1 MNPRLRAALALPVSI
16 LLLSACTGL
25 PQRAAPVV
33 DHNKIWQTSRLALD
47 QGRFRYEQGDFERA
61 VMWLRESLDLKL
73 SSVGETVEAH
83 KLLAFIACSR
93 GDMPACRNHFRSVL
107 GLAPNFELAKAE
119 AGHPM
124 WGPVFIE
131 EKAALAH

>member
-1 MNPRLRAALALPVSI
+1 MKRTLLICA
-16 LLLSACTGL
+16 LLLSACNTL

-47 QGRFRYEQGDFERA
+47 QGRYAYEQGDFERA
-61 VMWLRESLDLKL
+61 SLWLNESLDLKL

-93 GDMPACRNHFRSVL
+93 AEMDDCRAHFRSVL
-107 GLAPNFELAKAE
+107 ALAPGFELAKAE

>member
-1 MNPRLRAALALPVSI
+1 MISRLRSALALSAMI
-16 LLLSACTGL
+16 LLLSACVVA
-25 PQRAAPVV
+25 PQRPSPVV
-33 DHNKIWQTSRLALD
+33 DQNKVWQTASLALD
-47 QGRFRYEQGDFERA
+47 QGRQRYEQGDFEGA
-61 VMWLRESLDLKL
+61 TMWLDEALVLKL

-93 GDMPACRNHFRSVL
+93 GNLSVCREHFRSVL
-107 GLAPNFELAKAE
+107 ALDSRFELAKAE